1 MSPQNSLLVNTFS
14 FQYLLTWMLQRF
26 LLVPKTKNIV
36 KTWSFFIRH
45 SNLDPYIDVIEVF
58 MKELVRWYGKLSLNI
73 LTPCSILVLVS
84 VSMYSRHPISH
95 CPVVSDLKTV
105 KFSLFVSN
113 VVSTW
118 KVLGFS
124 SKSWAFIDAEL
135 EPVTRQLLSSFS
147 VIRMLNLQPV

>member
-1 MSPQNSLLVNTFS
+1 MTTSFFINLSMSMKIKQTMVPVYLWNTEIC
-14 FQYLLTWMLQRF
+14 M
-26 LLVPKTKNIV
+26 I
-36 KTWSFFIRH
+36 TWSFFIRH
-45 SNLDPYIDVIEVF
+45 SNLDPYMDVIEVF
-58 MKELVRWYGKLSLNI
+58 KKELVRWYGKLSLNI

-124 SKSWAFIDAEL
+124 SKSWAFIDAKL